1 MDVILLSRLQFAVA
15 VFFHFIFVPLTLGI
29 TVLLAIMETLY
40 VRTGDETYK
49 RMTRFWGKL
58 FLINFVLGVV
68 TGITLEFQF
77 GTNWS
82 RYSAYVGDI
91 FGSLLAIE
99 ATVAFFLEST
109 FVAVWAFGWNKVG
122 KKLHCFAIWAVAA
135 AGNLSAV
142 WIILANGF
150 MQNPVGY
157 TLRNGRAEL
166 ENIWAVLTN
175 PYAWGQFFHTVT
187 SSWMLAGFFVL
198 GISAW
203 HLARRN
209 EGELFRKSVRI
220 AAPFTLIMALLVAV
234 AGHQQGMIVAEYQ
247 PAKLAAMESHWE
259 TGSNVPMYV
268 LAWPDEEARQNS
280 VQAIPLPGVL
290 SFMAFGNFH
299 AEVKGLDAF
308 PADDIPPVLLS
319 FLSFRLMVALGGLF
333 ILLAAWAWL
342 KRGDLASSPL
352 LTRLLVWL
360 VPLPYIGIMAGWMLA
375 EVGRQPWIVYG
386 LMRTSDAVSPVP
398 ASSVGLSLL
407 AFIVIYTALGILDV
421 YLLIKYARKGP
432 KADTTGSV
440 GADDTTGALSDNAGA

>member
-1 MDVILLSRLQFAVA
+1 MIHPTAS
-15 VFFHFIFVPLTLGI
+15 
-29 TVLLAIMETLY
+29 
-40 VRTGDETYK
+40 
-49 RMTRFWGKL
+49 
-58 FLINFVLGVV
+58 
-68 TGITLEFQF
+68 
-77 GTNWS
+77 
-82 RYSAYVGDI
+82 
-91 FGSLLAIE
+91 
-99 ATVAFFLEST
+99 
-109 FVAVWAFGWNKVG
+109 
-122 KKLHCFAIWAVAA
+122 
-135 AGNLSAV
+135 
-142 WIILANGF
+142 
-150 MQNPVGY
+150 
-157 TLRNGRAEL
+157 
-166 ENIWAVLTN
+166 

-421 YLLIKYARKGP
+421 YLPARVP
-432 KADTTGSV
+432 RPTRPAASAPTIRPAPCPTTREHKPCW
-440 GADDTTGALSDNAGA
+440 